1 MKVDKYD
8 DVFKMTVDELPT
20 NQVTN
25 YFLLYKVEFVSLS
38 VT

>member
-1 MKVDKYD
+1 MNVDKYD

-25 YFLLYKVEFVSLS
+25 YFLLYKVEFVS